1 MNNYLSLLLKTD
13 PKALRILAEK
23 EDIHLEKDFDFMLK
37 YLQKL
42 TLIDEMNQPRHP
54 YFDLFLGCD
63 ISKEWNRSIKVNLF
77 NINNQLIESKYID
90 SPLVVQYELL
100 NHLIDE
106 FNPTIQ
112 RRNQSITQLTKAIS
126 HEEKKSIIAMITLFR
141 DFTSHDVPI
150 INFYKDSLK
159 IHMILHNQLKK
170 QMVLHTKITELSKSL
185 MIKDYYLDATTE
197 LINRLTNHGKTN
209 NIEYTIDYGLD
220 LNHSNKS
227 KLDDIN
233 QSILNYVS
241 RKGIATRKEIQSYI
255 GLSERTVQYRIN
267 HLIETNHLS
276 TNQINK
282 NAPNLFY
289 KVNPKV
295 IL

>member
-1 MNNYLSLLLKTD
+1 MNNYLSILLKTD

-23 EDIHLEKDFDFMLK
+23 EDIHLEKDFDFMIK
-37 YLQKL
+37 YLKKM
-42 TLIDEMNQPRHP
+42 TLIDEMNQPRYP
-54 YFDLFLGCD
+54 YFDLFLGND

-90 SPLVVQYELL
+90 EPLLVQYEIL

-106 FNPTIQ
+106 YNPTIQ
-112 RRNQSITQLTKAIS
+112 RRNSSITQLAKAIS
-126 HEEKKSIIAMITLFR
+126 HDEKKSMIAMITLFR
-141 DFTSHDVPI
+141 DFTSNDVPI

-159 IHMILHNQLKK
+159 IHMMLHNHLKK
-170 QMVLHTKITELSKSL
+170 QLVFHNEVTNLSKSL
-185 MIKDYYLDATTE
+185 MIKDFYLDTTTE
-197 LINRLTNHGKTN
+197 LINRLTNYGKTN

-220 LNHSNKS
+220 LINFNK
-227 KLDDIN
+227 LQIDDIN
-233 QSILNYVS
+233 QAIINYVS

-267 HLIETNHLS
+267 HLIETDYLS
-276 TNQINK
+276 TNHISK

-289 KVNPKV
+289 KVNPKS